1 MAHVN
6 QAPRVDYPGGE
17 QILSHLADALTR
29 MLGETYAARETIDT
43 GDILRLVATAIA
55 DRLPVTC
62 VAVLMKSDPEKV
74 WVVHVD
80 NTNPGLAEWMDRY
93 DAAIHKH
100 AEVPTHGISR
110 KVIETGGP
118 VLIPRISIGQ
128 LQDMASDLARDY
140 AAEVPLPIHVD
151 FVSMLMVP
159 MRVGPAVIG
168 TLSLY
173 DWRASGLL
181 TDADL
186 GWMQRA
192 ADRVGIAIE
201 TARMHN
207 RAVVRSDRI
216 SAISDVGLAISS
228 GQDLRVTFKLILE
241 RTVSTLGVDAA
252 DILLVDEAE
261 GRLTVMASTGMRSG
275 LGAEMRAHLP
285 SDAGKQWVIEH
296 NVAAPSTFDWIGQTR
311 RWVLAREGLKSY
323 TAAPLM
329 MRARF
334 AGALEVFSREIL
346 QPDEEWFGFL
356 DAMATQAAIALD
368 SATLSDTRRKATV
381 VKHAARGPVPELSDR
396 ELQILGLVV
405 EGASNREVAE
415 RLHLS
420 QNTIKFHIRQLL
432 EKTDVA
438 NRTELAT
445 KAVHQGWI

>member
-1 MAHVN
+1 MN
-6 QAPRVDYPGGE
+6 KAPRVGYPGGE
-17 QILSHLADALTR
+17 QILSDLADALTR
-29 MLGETYAARETIDT
+29 KLGETYAARATIDT
-43 GDILRLVATAIA
+43 DEMLRLVATVIA

-62 VAVLMKSDPEKV
+62 VAVLMKSDPEKLR
-74 WVVHVD
+74 VVHVD

-93 DAAIHKH
+93 DATIHRQ

-128 LQDMASDLARDY
+128 LQDMASDRTRQY

-159 MRVGPAVIG
+159 MRLGPAVIG

-173 DWRASGLL
+173 DWGASGVL

-186 GWMQRA
+186 DWMQRA
-192 ADRVGIAIE
+192 ANRVGIAIE

-207 RAVVRSDRI
+207 SAVLRSDRI
-216 SAISDVGLAISS
+216 SAMSDVGLAISS

-241 RTVSTLGVDAA
+241 RAMSTLDVDAA

-261 GRLTVMASTGMRSG
+261 GRVTVAASTGLRSG
-275 LGAEMRAHLP
+275 IGAEMRAHLP

-296 NVAAPSTFDWIGQTR
+296 NVAATSAIDWIGQNR
-311 RWVLAREGLKSY
+311 RWILAREGLKSY

-329 MRARF
+329 TRERF
-334 AGALEVFSREIL
+334 AGALEVFSRDLL

-368 SATLSDTRRKATV
+368 SATLHDTRRKAAVT
-381 VKHAARGPVPELSDR
+381 KLAARGPVPQLSDR
-396 ELQILGLVV
+396 ELQILRLVV
-405 EGASNREVAE
+405 EGASNRDVAE

-445 KAVHQGWI
+445 RAVHQGWI